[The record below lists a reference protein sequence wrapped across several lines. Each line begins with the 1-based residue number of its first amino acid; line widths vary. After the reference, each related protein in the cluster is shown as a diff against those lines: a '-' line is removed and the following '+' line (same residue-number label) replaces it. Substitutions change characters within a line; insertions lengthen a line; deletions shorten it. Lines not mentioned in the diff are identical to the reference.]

1 VRPVRPCLRYKYAGL
16 AGSKCAEGPRQRPAH
31 LLRQPLPAS
40 EFTHPVPVPFVAPI
54 CLLFSR
60 PAHAP
65 TPLPR
70 RSFIPRLFFSSRHL
84 SLLPLRR
91 PCQLATALPPPLQ
104 KNAPTMAVAGGFFI
118 LFLTSQK
125 YLNTAKCSSFLFWH
139 KLMAKYSQLP
149 CMLWYEPFSFKFIYS
164 CYFYIVFIHV
174 HNFHAHVYI
183 YSVCGEFLH
192 LIQGFGLDS
201 KFYFILA

>member
-1 VRPVRPCLRYKYAGL
+1 VCGRAPPEASPPASTASPSLRIHAPGSSTVRCPNLPTFFA
-16 AGSKCAEGPRQRPAH
+16 SGPRPNAPSPSLIH
-31 LLRQPLPAS
+31 SSPIFFLSSP
-40 EFTHPVPVPFVAPI
+40 VAP
-54 CLLFSR
+54 
-60 PAHAP
+60 
-65 TPLPR
+65 
-70 RSFIPRLFFSSRHL
+70 SSASSVPIGTL
-84 SLLPLRR
+84 
-91 PCQLATALPPPLQ
+91 
-104 KNAPTMAVAGGFFI
+104 GGFFI

-174 HNFHAHVYI
+174 LNFHAHVYI